1 MAIEQL
7 VSVADVVLRDPTTKA
22 GLVYGKANISSAL
35 KMAMASADVR
45 GGIGNKLLFKYFH
58 TKEFT
63 VDIEQAQFGESFLAL
78 NAGAS
83 VVTGAANV
91 VQTDCLTT
99 SASSCAQVTLTPIGN
114 VECFLPD
121 GSIQSITPSTKD
133 LVLTGAAS
141 KKIYAIYTTSKTVDL
156 TTVTA
161 GDPPDVVDLTLIAEI
176 RDQSTSGVK
185 KYLQINVPNFQLS
198 GTYDLAL
205 SANGVSTEKLSGT
218 ALAAESSSCTSDDY
232 YGTFAYIDNT
242 STTNPY
248 TAIAATPST
257 IAWAKSTAQSSQIS
271 VLGIKGG
278 TYANTN
284 ITTSCTYARSGSSGS
299 GITVG
304 AATGLISTS
313 ASSTTIAE
321 TITIACTYPSG
332 SLVDYVMINVT

>member
-7 VSVADVVLRDPTTKA
+7 VSVADVILRDPTTQA
-22 GLVYGKANISSAL
+22 GLAYGKANISSAL
-35 KMAMASADVR
+35 KMAMASADAR

-58 TKEFT
+58 TKELT
-63 VDIEQAQFGESFLAL
+63 VDIEQAQFGEQFLAL
-78 NAGAS
+78 NAGAN

-141 KKIYAIYTTSKTVDL
+141 QKIYAIYTTSKSVDL
-156 TTVTA
+156 TTITA
-161 GDPPDVVDLTLIAEI
+161 GDPPDIVDCTLIAEI
-176 RDQSTSGVK
+176 RDQATSGIK
-185 KYLQINVPNFQLS
+185 KYLQIHIPNLQLS

-205 SANGVSTEKLSGT
+205 SANGISTEKLSGT
-218 ALAAESSSCTSDDY
+218 ALAAESSTCASGDY
-232 YGTFAYIDNT
+232 YGTFAYIPVAA
-242 STTNPY
+242 SSPY
-248 TAIAATPST
+248 TQIAATPST
-257 IAWAKSTAQSSQIS
+257 IAWAKSTAQSSQIT
-271 VLGIKGG
+271 VLGLKNGV
-278 TYANTN
+278 YDNAN

-304 AATGLISTS
+304 AATGLITTS